1 MSANSHC
8 SSAVKGKWE
17 LRWGHNSCKKSFS
30 GRARASKNG
39 SIAQPGMPQERA
51 RMEEGRDFRLRYE
64 TSPAHIG
71 RKHNVSRIHAGCV
84 SPVDARYASPFARKS
99 AETGQIS

>member
-1 MSANSHC
+1 MSANSYC

-17 LRWGHNSCKKSFS
+17 LRWGHNSCKE
-30 GRARASKNG
+30 GA
-39 SIAQPGMPQERA
+39 MERA
-51 RMEEGRDFRLRYE
+51 RIEEGGDFRFRYE
-64 TSPAHIG
+64 TTSARIG
-71 RKHNVSRIHAGCV
+71 ITQDVSRIHVGCV